1 MSDRYVHMRLDDFL
15 AATAAKQPGP
25 GGGAVAAVT
34 VAAGA
39 GLAAMAA
46 RFSKGSFDESSDF
59 VLEAD
64 HLRERA
70 ARLADADAGAY
81 DAVLKAYA
89 LPRTGDSTKR
99 RERIRAALRYATEIP
114 LQIADVGAKVAVLAV
129 RLLEAGNR
137 DLRGDAYAAVCLA
150 DAAVRSAAV
159 LVQINTDI
167 GKLERDLIDHSER
180 EVEAAASAVGE
191 AVIFIN
197 GKHNQAAVVSE
208 GGV

>member
-1 MSDRYVHMRLDDFL
+1 MSDCYVHLRLGDFL
-15 AATAAKQPGP
+15 AAIAAKEPAP

-46 RFSKGSFDESSDF
+46 RFAKGSFAQSSDF
-59 VLEAD
+59 VREAD

-89 LPRTGDSTKR
+89 LPRNGDSTRR

-114 LQIADVGAKVAVLAV
+114 LQIADAGAKVAVLAA

-159 LVQINTDI
+159 LVQINTDT
-167 GKLERDLIDHSER
+167 GNLERDLVDHAQR
-180 EVEAAASAVGE
+180 EVEAAAGAVGE
-191 AVIFIN
+191 AVIFLN
-197 GKHNQAAVVSE
+197 GLQNPAAVVPE